1 MDRDLGVA
9 AAIGAGVTLVSG
21 VLPFVQLIAPMIGGG
36 AAAYV
41 SNASPKD
48 GIKTGAAAGVL
59 SLLVYVPMLLLGI
72 AVFASS
78 VATTT
83 TVSGAEVGVQL
94 VAMSFVAVL
103 TTLIPIT
110 SALGGAVGGVVN
122 ERERNGTDHKTTAPD
137 AEQADT
143 PMERL
148 EQRYV
153 DGEID
158 ETRFE
163 QQLNTILESRCRYET
178 PDGHGGIGGAEMS
191 DPNGAGNGANG
202 SATSTGVDR
211 WVDDHFP
218 DDCAAVS
225 DLTGDD
231 DPEEASADGPGD
243 GNEQTASDG
252 FNR

>member
-1 MDRDLGVA
+1 MDRNLSVA

-41 SNASPKD
+41 SNATPED
-48 GIKTGAAAGVL
+48 GIKAGAAAGVL
-59 SLLVYVPMLLLGI
+59 SLLVYVPMLLLGT

-94 VAMSFVAVL
+94 AAVSFVSVL

-110 SALGGAVGGVVN
+110 SALGGAVGGVFN

-137 AEQADT
+137 AERTET
-143 PMERL
+143 PIEQL

-163 QQLNTILESRCRYET
+163 QQLNTVLESRCRYEN
-178 PDGHGGIGGAEMS
+178 PDEHGSVEGAEMS
-191 DPNGAGNGANG
+191 DRDGAASG
-202 SATSTGVDR
+202 SDR
-211 WVDDHFP
+211 IRTTED
-218 DDCAAVS
+218 
-225 DLTGDD
+225 
-231 DPEEASADGPGD
+231 
-243 GNEQTASDG
+243 
-252 FNR
+252 